1 MALTAAYHDPVTE
14 IGTDG
19 FQSFT
24 KLPAAVANK
33 LLENDMYL
41 KARPILIV
49 QDLDGT
55 IMSTSSTS
63 FVNVTG
69 MSGSI
74 TTVGSSKLLL
84 MASFHWIQT
93 GAPSTCYAT
102 VAVDGTNQGHATN
115 GLIANTGS
123 TTIAVFACLQ
133 HVTAALSDATHTVAL
148 RTRVSSGSIDF
159 KMATLIAA
167 EVG

>member
-1 MALTAAYHDPVTE
+1 MPANWTAPRTWVDLKTVN
-14 IGTDG
+14 
-19 FQSFT
+19 
-24 KLPAAVANK
+24 AADMNEQLRDN
-33 LLENDMYL
+33 LLYL
-41 KARPILIV
+41 KARPVLAV

-63 FVNVTG
+63 WVGVTG

-102 VAVDGTNQGHATN
+102 VAIDGTDQGHATN
-115 GLIANTGS
+115 GLIANSGS
-123 TTIAVFACLQ
+123 TTIAVFSSFN
-133 HVTAALSDATHTVAL
+133 HVTAALADGAHTVAL
-148 RTRVSSGSIDF
+148 RTRVSSGSVDF
-159 KMATLIAA
+159 KVASLVVM